1 MDRADSSS
9 VPVERLESWKE
20 IATYLNRDVRTVQRW
35 AQARSLPVRRLPGG
49 EVARVYALRSELDN
63 WRNSRE
69 RESPDAVSTTSP
81 LPSIAVLPFA
91 NLSADKENEYFS
103 DGLTDDI
110 IDALTRLPG
119 LRVVARTSS
128 FAFRGKGADAK
139 EIGARLK
146 VATILE
152 GSVRRAGSRV
162 RVSAQLVKATDQSEL
177 WSQRYEREMDD
188 IFAIQDEISQAI
200 AEKLR
205 LGLAEGGFLTK
216 RPTEDLE
223 AYNLFLRGRHS
234 IYRLTPESLARGKQ
248 YLEEAL
254 ALDGNYALAY
264 VGLAEYYLAS
274 GFWGFML
281 GREAVRGAKATAL
294 HALQLDD
301 ALAEAHAQLGAVKG
315 VGDFDWAGADKE
327 FRRALELNPASPIV
341 HFYYGRFCLRPQGRL
356 TEELPHD
363 QRAVELD
370 PLCVRY
376 NSCLGYLYGLLG
388 QHELAMAQHRQA
400 VDLDPGMYMP
410 HFNLAVTHI
419 HRQQF
424 NDAITEAQ
432 IACELSERSSR
443 SLGLLAATYGFAGRQ
458 GEAAVLMKEL
468 TERRRS
474 TYVHPFAM
482 TLACRGAGDVDQ
494 MFRWLEMGVEERDL
508 MIIFHLKCEPSYT
521 AFHED
526 SRYQALLRRMN
537 LKE

>member
-1 MDRADSSS
+1 M
-9 VPVERLESWKE
+9 PCSW
-20 IATYLNRDVRTVQRW
+20 N
-35 AQARSLPVRRLPGG
+35 
-49 EVARVYALRSELDN
+49 
-63 WRNSRE
+63 
-69 RESPDAVSTTSP
+69 
-81 LPSIAVLPFA
+81 
-91 NLSADKENEYFS
+91 
-103 DGLTDDI
+103 
-110 IDALTRLPG
+110 
-119 LRVVARTSS
+119 
-128 FAFRGKGADAK
+128 
-139 EIGARLK
+139 
-146 VATILE
+146 
-152 GSVRRAGSRV
+152 
-162 RVSAQLVKATDQSEL
+162 
-177 WSQRYEREMDD
+177 
-188 IFAIQDEISQAI
+188 
-200 AEKLR
+200 
-205 LGLAEGGFLTK
+205 
-216 RPTEDLE
+216 
-223 AYNLFLRGRHS
+223 
-234 IYRLTPESLARGKQ
+234 
-248 YLEEAL
+248 
-254 ALDGNYALAY
+254 
-264 VGLAEYYLAS
+264 
-274 GFWGFML
+274 
-281 GREAVRGAKATAL
+281 
-294 HALQLDD
+294 D